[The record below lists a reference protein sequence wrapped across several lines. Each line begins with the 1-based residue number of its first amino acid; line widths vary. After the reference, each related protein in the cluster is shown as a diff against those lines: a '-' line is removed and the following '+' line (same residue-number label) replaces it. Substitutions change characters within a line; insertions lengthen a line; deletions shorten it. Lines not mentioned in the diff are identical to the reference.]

1 MHKLPQ
7 GGWLVDT
14 PGMRELRLV
23 DSGDALDDVFGEIT
37 ALAAG
42 CRFSDCG
49 HRVEPGCAVQAAI
62 DAGELDQQ
70 RLDRFRKLQAE
81 NRRNSETL
89 AERRARDRNLGQLY
103 KSILSGKQRFKGGN
117 E

>member
-1 MHKLPQ
+1 MHRLPQ

-42 CRFSDCG
+42 CRFSDCN
-49 HRVEPGCAVQAAI
+49 HKAEPGCAVQAAI

-89 AERRARDRNLGQLY
+89 AERRARDRNLGQFY
-103 KSILSGKQRFKGGN
+103 KSILSGKQRLKGGN